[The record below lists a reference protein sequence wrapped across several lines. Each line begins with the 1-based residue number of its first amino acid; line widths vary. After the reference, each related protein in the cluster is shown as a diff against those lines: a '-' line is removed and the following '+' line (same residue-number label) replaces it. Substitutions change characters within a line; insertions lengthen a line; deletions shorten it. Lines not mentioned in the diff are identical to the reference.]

1 MAKKTPIDVGN
12 HLEFDFLIIGG
23 GVAGASAALKLSQLG
38 KVALLSK

>member
-23 GVAGASAALKLSQLG
+23 GVLE
-38 KVALLSK
+38 LLRL